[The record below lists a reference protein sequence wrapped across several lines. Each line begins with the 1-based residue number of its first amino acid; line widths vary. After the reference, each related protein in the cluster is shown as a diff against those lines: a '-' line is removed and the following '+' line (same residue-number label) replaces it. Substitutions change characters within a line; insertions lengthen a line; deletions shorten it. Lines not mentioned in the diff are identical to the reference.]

1 MTWKIGDIVIN
12 GRAVLASMSKITDL
26 PFRLLC
32 RKLGANLAFTEMV
45 NCNAVS
51 RGNKAARRL
60 FCTVPD
66 DIPLGIQ
73 LFGSRPDKFLKTI
86 QTFPH
91 LNRGY
96 FFEVNFSCPDRI
108 VLNQGAGAALLR
120 RPKRMKEIIS
130 CLVTE
135 QSLPIAAKI
144 RLPSNDVNKAV
155 KIARHLDKCGI
166 SAITVHG
173 RTITQKNSGPPILN
187 AIRAIQK
194 EVSVPVIGNGGVDN
208 YNRFERTL
216 ELCDAV
222 MIGKAAI
229 YHPGLFS
236 QLKSDWQIFS
246 AENRLSWLNIYSDYA
261 ASYGVLNPSRLL
273 QRAIDFLRYHIPIKD
288 INQMFNKSN
297 NIKELIVQLQNRI
310 IGNNS

>member
-12 GRAVLASMSKITDL
+12 GRVVLASMSKITDL

-51 RGNKAARRL
+51 RGNKAAKRL

-66 DIPLGIQ
+66 DLPLGIQ
-73 LFGSRPDKFLKTI
+73 LFGSRPDKFLKTVRTI
-86 QTFPH
+86 PH
-91 LNRGY
+91 LKVGH
-96 FFEVNFSCPDRI
+96 FFEVNFSCPDRL
-108 VLNQGAGAALLR
+108 VLDQGAGAALLR
-120 RPKRMKEIIS
+120 RPKRMKDIIS

-135 QSLPIAAKI
+135 QSLPVAAKI

-155 KIARHLDKCGI
+155 KIARHLDKCGV
-166 SAITVHG
+166 SAITVHA

-187 AIRAIQK
+187 VIRAIQK
-194 EVSVPVIGNGGVDN
+194 EVSIPVLGNGGVDN

-216 ELCDAV
+216 KISDAV

-229 YHPGLFS
+229 YHPGLFG
-236 QLKSDWQIFS
+236 QLKKDWQTFS
-246 AENRLSWLNIYSDYA
+246 AENRLSWLNTYHDYA
-261 ASYGVLNPSRLL
+261 VSYDLLNPTRLL
-273 QRAIDFLRYHIPIKD
+273 QRAKDFLRFYIPIKD
-288 INQMFNKSN
+288 INQMYNKSYDM
-297 NIKELIVQLQNRI
+297 KGFIVQLQNRI
-310 IGNNS
+310 IGDP